1 MQNFNIL
8 IVGAG
13 VAGLTCANL
22 LKNQGAKFKV
32 IEKDSF
38 DNFNRSGYMLGLLPL
53 GGRVLTELDLDK
65 EYSDQSVE
73 MTNYE
78 IHKENGTLN
87 KAYSLDFINKE
98 YGSYRGIGRKELID
112 ILTKNLDS
120 ENIQFGTSVTRIQQV
135 ENIVNLTYSNGK
147 KEKFDL
153 VIIADGIHSE
163 TRKLLWNENEYKYFD
178 TNWGGWVA
186 WLDNRN
192 LNAYKEYWGASSFM
206 GLYPVKNKIGIF
218 LGGPNDLI
226 KKQGLQNFAKNIK
239 AEILPEFEILHQ
251 SLDILA
257 STENPFY
264 WEFHD
269 CRTNDWNKGNV
280 ILLGDSASGFLPTAG
295 VGASMAMDSASALVD
310 ELSRTDKN
318 HLEYGLKLYIKRQKE
333 RVEIAQED
341 SRKLGK
347 LMFVKSNII
356 AGIRDYAIRFYSI
369 KQLAKNISKTIEGK

>member
-1 MQNFNIL
+1 MQHFNIL

-22 LKNQGAKFKV
+22 LKKQGAKFKI
-32 IEKDSF
+32 IEKDSY
-38 DNFNRSGYMLGLLPL
+38 DNFNGSGYMLGLLPL
-53 GGRVLTELDLDK
+53 GGRVLTELDLGK
-65 EYSDQSVE
+65 EYFDHSVE

-87 KAYSLDFINKE
+87 KAYSLDFINEE

-112 ILTKNLDS
+112 ILTKNIGI
-120 ENIQFGTSVTRIQQV
+120 ENIQFDTSVAQMQQI
-135 ENIVNLTYSNGK
+135 ENIVNLTYSNGE
-147 KEKFDL
+147 KENFDL
-153 VIIADGIHSE
+153 LIVADGIHSE
-163 TRKLLWNENEYKYFD
+163 TRKLLWNENEYKYYD

-186 WLDNRN
+186 WLDDQN
-192 LNAYKEYWGASSFM
+192 LNTYKEYWGASSFM

-226 KKQGLQNFAKNIK
+226 KKQGLQNFAENIK
-239 AEILPEFEILHQ
+239 TEILPEFEILHQ

-257 STENPFY
+257 SNENPFY

-269 CRTNDWNKGNV
+269 CRTDNWNKGTV
-280 ILLGDSASGFLPTAG
+280 ILLGDSACGFLPTAG

-310 ELSRTDKN
+310 ELSRTDKD
-318 HLEYGLKLYIKRQKE
+318 HIAYGLKLYTKRQKRRIE
-333 RVEIAQED
+333 TAQED

-369 KQLAKNISKTIEGK
+369 KQLVKNISKTIEG